1 MSYEL
6 KLLMKKKFLH
16 LEHTR
21 KNCSKSPETKKNHDT
36 HETNPNNYC
45 PVKLFGCI
53 RISSNHARGSL
64 SSILGAYFLCPIAT
78 I

>member
-36 HETNPNNYC
+36 HETNPNYYC

-53 RISSNHARGSL
+53 
-64 SSILGAYFLCPIAT
+64 
-78 I
+78 